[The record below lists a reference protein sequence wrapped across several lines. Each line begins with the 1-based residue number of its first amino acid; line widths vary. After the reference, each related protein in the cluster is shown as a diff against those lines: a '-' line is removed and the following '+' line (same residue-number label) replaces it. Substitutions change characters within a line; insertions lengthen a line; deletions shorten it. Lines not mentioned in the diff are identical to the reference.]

1 MKRKTYIQP
10 LLKIVMTKHCSIL
23 AGSTLDVKDNTA
35 GEDGWGLPQSVDA
48 EFEEEEEEP
57 I

>member
-10 LLKIVMTKHCSIL
+10 FLKTVMTKPCNIL
-23 AGSTLDVKDNTA
+23 ANSTLDVTENTA